1 MCDMLLQHTTYVQFT
16 TKGENTQHL
25 YTCN

>member
-1 MCDMLLQHTTYVQFT
+1 MLLQHTTYVQFT